1 MTKNLTVKVL
11 IIIAVLIFFLF
22 GIFGIPKS
30 FTPSGLLTALQNR
43 IHLGLDLKGGTHLI
57 LQVQVNDA
65 VNADSDRAVERLKDG
80 LKEKNIH
87 YAEIAKPNPQQQP
100 ELIVIKGVAPES
112 IGEFRALV
120 SDRLPDYD
128 LASGAENS
136 FTLTMKPS
144 IVKDTKTKAVQQAIE
159 TIRNRIDQLGVSEPV
174 IQEHGLGD
182 YQILVQLP
190 GVDDPARVKEIMQ
203 STAMLEIRQA
213 IGGPYTSEQEAMQA
227 NGGLLPANSVLLKG
241 RSIGAR
247 GGQENADQYW
257 VISRASAVSGS
268 DLRTAEPGRDENGRP
283 DVRFTLTGEGGRRF
297 AAFTGAHVGE
307 KLAVVLDNKVI
318 EVATIQEQIHD
329 EGRITGGFTEQQTQ
343 DLSLTLRSGALPAG
357 IKYLEE
363 RTVGP
368 SLGADS
374 IRAGVRAA
382 LVGMIAVMV
391 FMLFYYRRAGINA
404 DLGLILNL
412 VILLGFLGFTGA
424 TLTLPG
430 IAGVILT
437 VGMGVDSNV
446 LIFERIREELRHGK
460 TPPQAVDQGFKHA
473 WVTIID
479 THVTTIVSAI
489 ILFLFGTG
497 PVRGFAVT
505 LSFGLAANLFTSVF
519 VSRVIFDAILNRHQ
533 RGEALSI

>member
-65 VNADSDRAVERLKDG
+65 VNADSDRAVERLKEG

-87 YAEIAKPNPQQQP
+87 YAEISKPNPQQQP

-112 IGEFRALV
+112 IGEFRTLV

-144 IVKDTKTKAVQQAIE
+144 IVKDTKTKAVQQATE

-382 LVGMIAVMV
+382 LFGMIAVMV
-391 FMLFYYRRAGINA
+391 FMLFYYRLAGINA

-473 WVTIID
+473 WVTIVD

>member
-1 MTKNLTVKVL
+1 MTKNLTAKVL
-11 IIIAVLIFFLF
+11 VIIAVLIFFLF

-30 FTPSGLLTALQNR
+30 FTPAGLLAALQER

-65 VNADSDRAVERLKDG
+65 VNADSDRAVERLKDD
-80 LKEKNIH
+80 LKSKNIS
-87 YAEIAKPNPQQQP
+87 YAEIAKPDPQQHP
-100 ELIVIKGVAPES
+100 ELIVVKGVGAQS
-112 IGEFRALV
+112 IADFRSLV
-120 SDRLPDYD
+120 ADRLPDYD
-128 LASGAENS
+128 LTSGADNS

-144 IVKDTKTKAVQQAIE
+144 IVKDTKAKAQQQAIE

-227 NGGLLPANSVLLKG
+227 NGGLLPANAVLMKG
-241 RSIGAR
+241 KNIGAQ
-247 GGQENADQYW
+247 GQSNSDQYW
-257 VISRASAVSGS
+257 LISRASAVSGS
-268 DLRTAEPGRDENGRP
+268 DLRTADAGRDENGRP
-283 DVRFTLTGEGGRRF
+283 DVKFTLTGEGGRRF

-307 KLAVVLDNKVI
+307 RLAVVLDNKVM

-329 EGRITGGFTEQQTQ
+329 EGRITGAFTEQQTQ

-382 LVGMIAVMV
+382 LFGMIAVML
-391 FMLFYYRRAGINA
+391 FMLFYYKFAGINA
-404 DLGLILNL
+404 DLGLFLNL
-412 VILLGFLGFTGA
+412 VILLGFLGFTSA

-437 VGMGVDSNV
+437 IGMGVDSNV
-446 LIFERIREELRHGK
+446 LIFERIREELRNGK

-473 WVTIID
+473 WVTIVD